1 MLIMI
6 ATALAA
12 AVLYGAGAA
21 MEQRQAAAA
30 PQSSAGRPGLL
41 LLLARQPLWLLGIAV
56 QIGGFAA
63 HAVALR
69 SGPLTTVQMVVSAE
83 FVVAVIIVRVW
94 SGRPLSRASWA
105 AALTVVAA
113 VASFLLLTSP
123 GHGHLASQPAH
134 TAATALAAVATGGG
148 ALAAAVVGLRAA
160 GNRRA
165 LLLAVA
171 AGLADACSAVVT
183 MAFSHT
189 AGHGP
194 VALFTSWT
202 VYAVIA
208 CGAGNVLLT
217 QTAYQAGRPMLTL
230 PVIAAVTPVASVAV
244 GIGLLGETPR
254 IGLAG
259 GVAAGFAVL
268 VTGLAL
274 AYLARSVPQPET
286 REPATRQAGPAE
298 RERIVRPVLPVG
310 LQIDD
315 LVLRRHRDGHRRPRE
330 PLRDLVEFIVGAVRL
345 MVEQHD
351 LAGAGQAAKL
361 DRVLGGGVAER
372 GLSGHLL
379 GQQLGVVDEH
389 VGPGR
394 ELEGAGVVLTPAVG
408 TRPQGG
414 RAVIGDV
421 GDDRPAVADPVT
433 EGPAALVRDLPRLD
447 GEAAGLQ
454 PAGRDGLEAPA
465 AAQLAGGDRE
475 VRRRH
480 HPAEHLLG
488 AGAVLLVRHQQG
500 DPSVVMVSAAE
511 ERQTLDVVPV
521 HVGEEDGPGKR
532 VAVQQSGD
540 SANARPGVEDERRRR
555 IVIGDGQAGGVPA
568 VADEVRAGHGRRPA
582 DPAQVQSHGP
592 SVATVRYSLGLG
604 L

>member
-1 MLIMI
+1 MI
-6 ATALAA
+6 ATALTA

-30 PQSSAGRPGLL
+30 PQSSAGKPRLL
-41 LLLARQPLWLLGIAV
+41 FLLARQPLWLLGIAV

-113 VASFLLLTSP
+113 VAAFLLLTSP
-123 GHGHLASQPAH
+123 GHGHLASQPGHA
-134 TAATALAAVATGGG
+134 AATALAALATGGA
-148 ALAAAVVGLRAA
+148 ALAAAVVGLRSA

-171 AGLADACSAVVT
+171 AGLADSCSAVVT

-189 AGHGP
+189 AGHGL

-202 VYAVIA
+202 VYAVVA

-217 QTAYQAGRPMLTL
+217 QTAYQAGRPLLTL

-259 GVAAGFAVL
+259 GIAAGFAVL

-286 REPATRQAGPAE
+286 GEAGPADRAARPAG
-298 RERIVRPVLPVG
+298 REARRADRETAPADRDRIVRPVLPAAAA
-310 LQIDD
+310 LEIDD
-315 LVLRRHRDGHRRPRE
+315 P
-330 PLRDLVEFIVGAVRL
+330 
-345 MVEQHD
+345 
-351 LAGAGQAAKL
+351 
-361 DRVLGGGVAER
+361 VLGG
-372 GLSGHLL
+372 LFH
-379 GQQLGVVDEH
+379 
-389 VGPGR
+389 
-394 ELEGAGVVLTPAVG
+394 
-408 TRPQGG
+408 
-414 RAVIGDV
+414 
-421 GDDRPAVADPVT
+421 
-433 EGPAALVRDLPRLD
+433 
-447 GEAAGLQ
+447 
-454 PAGRDGLEAPA
+454 
-465 AAQLAGGDRE
+465 
-475 VRRRH
+475 
-480 HPAEHLLG
+480 
-488 AGAVLLVRHQQG
+488 
-500 DPSVVMVSAAE
+500 
-511 ERQTLDVVPV
+511 
-521 HVGEEDGPGKR
+521 
-532 VAVQQSGD
+532 
-540 SANARPGVEDERRRR
+540 
-555 IVIGDGQAGGVPA
+555 
-568 VADEVRAGHGRRPA
+568 
-582 DPAQVQSHGP
+582 
-592 SVATVRYSLGLG
+592 SLGLG